1 MYYAVLGVGRFIRS
15 MGDVEAHL
23 VPGMPRDVSLTNV
36 AFSPDGESVVFYSYA
51 DGSLKRIPVAGGQP
65 LTIAQ
70 GMSSPSGLTW
80 GEAGIVYGQGATG
93 VFRVSPNGGKPE
105 PLATV
110 EAGEEAY
117 GPQVL
122 PGGKDLMFTVA
133 RNINNGGVDRWDTA
147 HIVVQSLT
155 SGERRTIINGGADAR
170 YLPTG
175 HVVYATAGTLFAV
188 AFDAD
193 TLTVRGNPVA
203 VVTGV
208 RRGADGSAIV
218 SVSNSGSLLFVPGPV
233 ERAGGA
239 LRVPTLARRNGK
251 TEPLALPPEAYR
263 RPRVSPDGKRLAV
276 GIDEGATAEVWIYDL
291 SGTTAMRRLTFGG
304 RNRSP
309 VWSPDGR
316 RLAFQSDRD
325 GTPSIYVQNADGGGA
340 AERLTTAAQG
350 VSHTPD
356 SWSPDGRTL
365 LFSEQKG
372 DTFSLMAL
380 AISEQ
385 RAVAFGGVQSLQP
398 VDAVFSPD
406 GRWVAYASTPVAGG
420 LLSADRGIFVQP
432 FPATGAT
439 YQVPKTRL
447 DFHPAWAPSGREI
460 FYVPTINVAELTA
473 VSVQIQPS
481 LTFGPPAPVAG
492 VPQPAFTSIQPRG
505 YDVLPDGSFIT
516 LLPADNASSGGAGSE
531 MRVILNWFEELKRLV
546 PR

>member
-1 MYYAVLGVGRFIRS
+1 M
-15 MGDVEAHL
+15 
-23 VPGMPRDVSLTNV
+23 
-36 AFSPDGESVVFYSYA
+36 
-51 DGSLKRIPVAGGQP
+51 
-65 LTIAQ
+65 
-70 GMSSPSGLTW
+70 
-80 GEAGIVYGQGATG
+80 
-93 VFRVSPNGGKPE
+93 
-105 PLATV
+105 
-110 EAGEEAY
+110 
-117 GPQVL
+117 
-122 PGGKDLMFTVA
+122 
-133 RNINNGGVDRWDTA
+133 
-147 HIVVQSLT
+147 
-155 SGERRTIINGGADAR
+155 
-170 YLPTG
+170 
-175 HVVYATAGTLFAV
+175 

-208 RRGADGSAIV
+208 RRGADGAALL

-276 GIDEGATAEVWIYDL
+276 GIDEDTTAEVWIYDL

-350 VSHTPD
+350 VVHTPD

-385 RAVAFGGVQSLQP
+385 RAVTFGGVLSLQP
-398 VDAVFSPD
+398 VEAVFSPD
-406 GRWVAYASTPVAGG
+406 GRWVAYASSPVAGG
-420 LLSADRGIFVQP
+420 LVSADRGIFVQP

-447 DFHPAWAPSGREI
+447 DFHPTWAPSGREI
-460 FYVPTINVAELTA
+460 FYVSTINAAELTA
-473 VSVQIQPS
+473 LSVQIQPS
-481 LTFGPPAPVAG
+481 LTFGPPATVAG
-492 VPQPAFTSIQPRG
+492 IPQPAFTSTQPRG
-505 YDVLPDGSFIT
+505 YDVLPDGSFLTPVTCRQRVGWRGRVRDARDSQLVRGTEAARAEIRRGCAKVRQ
-516 LLPADNASSGGAGSE
+516 LCVVYSSIYSC
-531 MRVILNWFEELKRLV
+531 RRPFTYR
-546 PR
+546 PPC

>member
-1 MYYAVLGVGRFIRS
+1 MAAAVVLTAAVVGGVAWGLRPAPAPPAPVAQFSIAVPDRGVTTGIAMSPDGTRMAFGARGVGLGARGVGLYLRAI
-15 MGDVEAHL
+15 GDVEAHL
-23 VPGMPRDVSLTNV
+23 IPGQAPGFAPVGV
-36 AFSPDGESVVFYSYA
+36 AFSPDGESVVFYSTA
-51 DGSLKRIPVAGGQP
+51 DGSLKRIPVAGGQA

-70 GMSSPSGLTW
+70 GTQQPSGLTW
-80 GEAGIVYGQGATG
+80 GEGGIVFGQDAAG

-110 EAGEEAY
+110 EAGEVAY
-117 GPQVL
+117 GPQLL
-122 PGGKDLMFTVA
+122 PGGTAVMFTVA
-133 RNINNGGVDRWDTA
+133 SNINNVVVDRWDTA

-155 SGERRTIINGGADAR
+155 SGERRTIIKGGADAR

-175 HVVYATAGTLFAV
+175 HVVYAVAGTLFAV

-208 RRGADGSAIV
+208 RRGPDGSASV
-218 SVSNSGSLLFVPGPV
+218 AVSNSGSLLFVPGPV
-233 ERAGGA
+233 ERSIAA

-251 TEPLALPPEAYR
+251 TEPLALPPGSYR

-276 GIDEGATAEVWIYDL
+276 GIDEGASAEVWIYDL

-304 RNRSP
+304 RNRFP
-309 VWSPDGR
+309 VWSSDGR

-340 AERLTTAAQG
+340 AERLTTTAQG
-350 VSHTPD
+350 VVHTPD

-365 LFSEQKG
+365 LFSELKG

-385 RAVAFGGVQSLQP
+385 RAVTFGGVQSLQP

-406 GRWVAYASTPVAGG
+406 GRWVAYASSPVAGG
-420 LLSADRGIFVQP
+420 LLSVDRGSSCSPFRPQGRLTRFPRPGSIFIP
-432 FPATGAT
+432 PGRPRAARSSMS
-439 YQVPKTRL
+439 P
-447 DFHPAWAPSGREI
+447 PSAP
-460 FYVPTINVAELTA
+460 
-473 VSVQIQPS
+473 PS
-481 LTFGPPAPVAG
+481 
-492 VPQPAFTSIQPRG
+492 
-505 YDVLPDGSFIT
+505 
-516 LLPADNASSGGAGSE
+516 
-531 MRVILNWFEELKRLV
+531 
-546 PR
+546 